1 MIFMIFNIIPGGLL
15 DTADSWKK
23 NSKIMEEVMQCIELV
38 YNDFIKFKIRKF
50 GINDKVIWK
59 MVITVNSRQ
68 LEIIIP

>member
-1 MIFMIFNIIPGGLL
+1 M

-23 NSKIMEEVMQCIELV
+23 NGKIMEKVMQYIEV
-38 YNDFIKFKIRKF
+38 IYNDFIKFEIRKF
-50 GINDKVIWK
+50 GIDDKVIWK